1 LAGYLQAIGGAR
13 MGLVLLVLA
22 CGSASE
28 DTAVVEDADDG
39 ACGEVRT
46 HDLEVRAA
54 FEDASGAPIEGARVT
69 LEERNWAPGTL
80 GEGLTGTDG
89 AVSFA
94 APGVTDVEGCWGS
107 ALDYWLVAEADGF
120 ITLEET
126 MNSNLYNAI
135 ADGSLVADLRATP
148 LVMERSE

>member
-1 LAGYLQAIGGAR
+1 
-13 MGLVLLVLA
+13 MGLFLLLMA
-22 CGSASE
+22 CGAPSE
-28 DTAVVEDADDG
+28 DTAVEEDVDEG

-54 FEDASGAPIEGARVT
+54 FEDASGAPLSGVRVS

-80 GEGLTGTDG
+80 GEGSTTADGT
-89 AVSFA
+89 VSFV

-107 ALDYWLVAEADGF
+107 ALDYWLVAEADGYA
-120 ITLEET
+120 TLEET

-135 ADGSLVADLRATP
+135 DDGSLVADLRATP
-148 LVMERSE
+148 LIMEPAE